1 MDDKLIFLIGSP
13 RSGTTML
20 QRVLGSH
27 SQIHTHPEPHLMTPL
42 AHMGYYQN
50 VDAAPYDHIN
60 AAKAMR
66 EFVEELPG
74 KEEDYLRALRGFC
87 DVLYGQMLETTP
99 KTRFLDKTP
108 AYALVADFVARVYP
122 KAHFIT
128 LTRHPLAILSSYAN
142 SFFDGDYRAA
152 YGFNPILDRYV
163 PAIAEFIRTTPAPNR
178 HVRYE
183 DVVADPEAAMRGL
196 CDHMGLEFEAD
207 AVDYGQHKHI
217 KKSFGD
223 PNVDA
228 QSRPV
233 TASVA
238 KWAAELA
245 RAPEKLA
252 FARGI
257 VDGLDPADLA
267 TWGYPIDTFW
277 AALDEVEG
285 GAPPKERVNAYRVQ
299 RKLLLKMR
307 RTITDHDRVGS
318 AVRGVRYYCDVLLR
332 ES

>member
-1 MDDKLIFLIGSP
+1 MDDKLIFVIGSP

-27 SQIHTHPEPHLMTPL
+27 SKIHTHPEPHLMTPL
-42 AHMGYYQN
+42 AHMGYYHN
-50 VDAAPYDHIN
+50 VDKAPYDHIN

-66 EFVEELPG
+66 EFVDELPN
-74 KEEDYLRALRGFC
+74 KEEDYLQALRAFGN
-87 DVLYGQMLETTP
+87 VLYGQMLETTQ
-99 KTRFLDKTP
+99 KTHFLDKTP

-122 KAHFIT
+122 DAHYIT

-152 YGFNPILDRYV
+152 YAFNPILDRYV
-163 PAIAEFIRTTPAPNR
+163 PAMAEFLRSTPASN
-178 HVRYE
+178 HHIRYE
-183 DVVADPEAAMRGL
+183 DLVQDPAAAMEKM
-196 CDHMGLEFEAD
+196 CAHMGLAFESEAI
-207 AVDYGQHKHI
+207 DYGRHSHI

-228 QSRPV
+228 QSRPT

-238 KWAAELA
+238 KWAKELA
-245 RAPEKLA
+245 GAPEKLA

-257 VDGLDPADLA
+257 VEGLDPADLA

-277 AALDEVEG
+277 SALDDVEG
-285 GAPPKERVNAYRVQ
+285 GAPPKERVNAYRMQ

-307 RTITDHDRVGS
+307 RTITDHDRVGDV
-318 AVRGVRYYCDVLLR
+318 VRGVRYYCDVLLR